1 MTCHRH
7 DAPDAA
13 SHHAGANI
21 SAFGDRRPRISS
33 GAFVATN
40 AMIIGDVEIADQASI
55 WFGAVLRGDDC
66 PIRIGKGSNIQDG
79 SIIHGD
85 EDRHAIIGDGVTIG
99 HGAIIHGCTIRDG
112 ALVGIGAIVLDGA
125 IVGEEALIGA
135 GALVTPGKIIEPRTL
150 WLGSPARKA
159 RDLSPDDIDGLRH
172 SAEHYQARARL
183 YLSSR

>member
-1 MTCHRH
+1 MASHRP

-13 SHHAGANI
+13 SHHTGANI
-21 SAFGDRRPRISS
+21 STFGDRRPRISS

-85 EDRHAIIGDGVTIG
+85 EGRHAIIGDGVTIG
-99 HGAIIHGCTIRDG
+99 HGAVIHGCTIRDG

-135 GALVTPGKIIEPRTL
+135 GALVTPGRIIEPRTL

-159 RDLSPDDIDGLRH
+159 RELSPDDIDGLRH